1 MLSRELDVCIQN
13 NKSCGILRSPF
24 KYFPKEY
31 GDDERLVIGTD
42 VTIEAREK
50 MDLYIAD
57 IEQITNRKMHDE
69 QKELIKEY
77 VNTHKIY
84 RVDLDEKARRR
95 KQFNGMKKKLRREWE
110 LKTGEEWPRYKED
123 VIVNGKVWR
132 TKGQFYDAHHIVEVS
147 FGGPNVWYNLFP
159 AASPY
164 EHQYGIH
171 DDFSVGT
178 EIFGPI
184 DRRFRKKK
192 IDFRKLSVKK
202 IEDPENEENKN
213 KNKKKKKRRKSIVTK
228 IRDNVIRIS

>member
-1 MLSRELDVCIQN
+1 MLSRELDVFIQN
-13 NKSCGILRSPF
+13 NKSFGLIRNF
-24 KYFPKEY
+24 FNHYPKEY

-50 MDLYIAD
+50 MDLYIKD
-57 IEQITNRKMHDE
+57 IEKITHRKMKAE
-69 QKELIKEY
+69 QKRLIKDY
-77 VNTHKIY
+77 VNNNRIY
-84 RVDLDEKARRR
+84 RIDLEEHAKKR
-95 KQFNGMKKKLRREWE
+95 KQFNNMKKKLRKEWE
-110 LKTGEEWPRYKED
+110 IKTGQEWPRYKKD

-132 TKGQFYDAHHIVEVS
+132 TKGQFYDAHHIIEIS

-159 AASPY
+159 AASPH

-192 IDFRKLSVKK
+192 IDFRKVSVKK
-202 IEDPENEENKN
+202 VEDPEKEEE
-213 KNKKKKKRRKSIVTK
+213 KKKKRKTRKPVVT
-228 IRDNVIRIS
+228 RLSSNVIRIS

>member
-13 NKSCGILRSPF
+13 NKSCGILSSPF

-132 TKGQFYDAHHIVEVS
+132 TKGQFYDAHHIV
-147 FGGPNVWYNLFP
+147 
-159 AASPY
+159 
-164 EHQYGIH
+164 
-171 DDFSVGT
+171 
-178 EIFGPI
+178 
-184 DRRFRKKK
+184 
-192 IDFRKLSVKK
+192 
-202 IEDPENEENKN
+202 
-213 KNKKKKKRRKSIVTK
+213 
-228 IRDNVIRIS
+228 